1 LRPSAFPRADRRPQL
16 CLLPPLPALTNRL
29 VALAVLVVAFVGLT
43 LIVEAGWLGTLDH
56 DVLLAMS
63 GAWSESLHPL
73 FQLIAELGGLEVTSI
88 LMLGLFIFLWRGGF
102 GADALAVLAFPAAVL
117 LELVYKVALYHPGPP
132 RAIAHRDGPSV
143 TDYLTGPSNLNS
155 FPSGH
160 MVRAVVAYGLIAFV
174 VRRLAPWPV
183 ARALAI
189 PVAVVL
195 IVVEAFSRLYLDVHW
210 ESDVIGGLLLGAI
223 ALLSATVWLDRPRKA
238 DN

>member
-1 LRPSAFPRADRRPQL
+1 M
-16 CLLPPLPALTNRL
+16 PALTNRL
-29 VALAVLVVAFVGLT
+29 VALAVLVVAFVALT
-43 LIVEAGWLGTLDH
+43 LVVEAGWLGTLDH

-73 FQLIAELGGLEVTSI
+73 FQLIAELGGIEVTSI

-102 GADALAVLAFPAAVL
+102 GADALVVLAFPAAVV
-117 LELVYKVALYHPGPP
+117 LEVVYKMAFYHPGPP
-132 RAIAHRDGPSV
+132 RASAHRDGPSV
-143 TDYLTGPSNLNS
+143 TDLLTETANLNS

-160 MVRAVVAYGLIAFV
+160 MVRTVVAYGLIAFV

-183 ARALAI
+183 VRALAI

-195 IVVEAFSRLYLDVHW
+195 IVVQAFSRLYLDVHW

-223 ALLSATVWLDRPRKA
+223 ALFSGTVWLDRPRKA